1 MQNSE
6 THFEVLGQRSG
17 SWSLQKVCDG
27 EKAAVDYARQFH
39 SELKLDAAKVMK
51 ITYDTS
57 AQNYIEKEVYFAGEK
72 AVASKH
78 SDVPPILPICK
89 SASDLYLSN
98 SRREI
103 FNVLRKPLEGWKI
116 TPVELLYCAE
126 HVQRLND
133 TGQILQGAV
142 QKVAIAQIQKTG
154 QKVNERVL
162 ELYNFTN
169 EILQD
174 LKTHRQKSDLGIDQ
188 NEDLEKLKQHLA
200 DNEDPRKDF
209 FVALSHYFNR
219 LPNLSDKFEK
229 TLEFIEKYDD
239 EEILDILDHYLADH
253 LLWSANVKVLLGEE
267 ENLGEGLLALI
278 DLIRGQLRPRADRH
292 YIIDKL
298 NSLYA
303 DNKMSI
309 SRKTLVHK
317 LTTGLTGNASF
328 DTTSLLQNI
337 LYHRK
342 IAQAL
347 HLGGEKYIG
356 ESETYD
362 ALKNRCEK
370 LTGSTTIGNLLEG
383 LDHPL
388 DRVERL
394 LDASAGFVGA
404 VNLRSLANYIVPI
417 LESAHNRGIVI
428 EDIDKGFATLRRLSA
443 LQRKTRKTGF
453 PDFFQRR
460 ILSDLDDLA
469 YEGMM
474 ETKIMEKMV
483 EQSEN
488 MLMAGMAL
496 LGTVFKGEM
505 PRPKT
510 MTEFK
515 LFTRKTIM
523 AEKFLMHI
531 QQHAKGG
538 AVEKSRLQQF
548 YKLLEDTRM
557 DLKS

>member
-6 THFEVLGQRSG
+6 THYEVLGQRTG
-17 SWSLQKVCDG
+17 SWSLQKVCDA
-27 EKAAVDYARQFH
+27 EKAAVDYARQFQK
-39 SELKLDAAKVMK
+39 ELKLDAAKVMK
-51 ITYDTS
+51 ITYDTT
-57 AQNYIEKEVYFAGEK
+57 AQNYVEKEIYFAGEK
-72 AVASKH
+72 AVASKQG
-78 SDVPPILPICK
+78 DVPLILPICQ
-89 SASDLYLSN
+89 SAADLYLSN
-98 SRREI
+98 ARREI
-103 FNVLRKPLEGWKI
+103 FNILRKPLEGWKI
-116 TPVELLYCAE
+116 TPIELLYCAE

-142 QKVAIAQIQKTG
+142 QKVAIAQIPKTG

-162 ELYNFTN
+162 ELYKFTN

-174 LKTHRQKSDLGIDQ
+174 LKTHRQKSDLGLDQ
-188 NEDLEKLKQHLA
+188 DENLEKLKQHLTN
-200 DNEDPRKDF
+200 NEDPRKDF

-219 LPNLSDKFEK
+219 LPSLSDKFEK
-229 TLEFIEKYDD
+229 VLEFIARYDD
-239 EEILDILDHYLADH
+239 EEILYVLDHYLADH
-253 LLWSANVKVLLGEE
+253 LLWSDNVKILLGEE
-267 ENLGEGLLALI
+267 NNLGDGLLSLI
-278 DLIRGQLRPRADRH
+278 DLVRGQLRPREDRH
-292 YIIDKL
+292 QIIGKL
-298 NSLYA
+298 NELYA
-303 DNKMSI
+303 DNKMSV

-317 LTTGLTGNASF
+317 LTTGLNGNASF
-328 DTTSLLQNI
+328 DSSDLLQNI

-342 IAQAL
+342 IAYAL

-356 ESETYD
+356 EAEAYD

-370 LTGSTTIGNLLEG
+370 LTGSITIGNLLEG

-404 VNLRSLANYIVPI
+404 VNLRSIANYIVPI
-417 LESAHNRGIVI
+417 LESAPNRSIVI
-428 EDIDKGFATLRRLSA
+428 EDIGQGFSTLRRLSA

-453 PDFFQRR
+453 PDFFQKR
-460 ILSDLDDLA
+460 ILSDLDQLA

-523 AEKFLMHI
+523 AEKFLVHI

-538 AVEKSRLQQF
+538 PAEKSKLQQF